1 MVSRS
6 SFLVS
11 AACDGVDSTCT
22 SIIGYC
28 NRIFSAYN
36 IIPAACNRIN
46 FAYNRIIRSY
56 MCLFSPY
63 IRIKK
68 AYNRIILSYMCL
80 VRPYIG
86 IFRTYISLL
95 RPYIPMILDLHG
107 PKKPYN
113 RTTLCCFPDLYTYKL
128 EQRRVQPLHFF
139 AFPKT
144 AIDKLLNPLI
154 LGLSRRTGT
163 VRHLHC
169 LC

>member
-36 IIPAACNRIN
+36 IIPA
-46 FAYNRIIRSY
+46 
-56 MCLFSPY
+56 
-63 IRIKK
+63 